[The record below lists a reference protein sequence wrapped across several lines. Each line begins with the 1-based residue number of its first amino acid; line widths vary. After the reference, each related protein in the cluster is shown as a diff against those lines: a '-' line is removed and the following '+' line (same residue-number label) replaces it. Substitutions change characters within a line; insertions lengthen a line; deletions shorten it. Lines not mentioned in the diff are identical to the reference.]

1 MVASTE
7 CGKFTDAPGF
17 HGMRQIQNSAGPAR
31 ACSERLGGSSGE
43 IQIGWK
49 SVRLICA
56 RWPFRFSKGIWLV
69 TFFRVGKNNAFRR
82 RGVTIFVRS
91 EKCVVPWGHPG

>member
-1 MVASTE
+1 MVAVTE

-43 IQIGWK
+43 FQIGWK

-56 RWPFRFSKGIWLV
+56 RWPCRFSKGIWLV
-69 TFFRVGKNNAFRR
+69 TFFGPEKTTHFAAEGRM
-82 RGVTIFVRS
+82 TIL
-91 EKCVVPWGHPG
+91 PGNF